1 MRTRKPGTRGAWLA
15 AAASWFFAAS
25 ASGGNAADLDRFRL
39 WNDCRAMNLVIE
51 GLPAGGAAIGLTNEA
66 VAAAVRSKLRAARLY
81 EAGEDPY
88 LPYLYVQV
96 NVFETAFG
104 VRVEYRKVVADVAS
118 DQIGFGATWRVG
130 RLGTHGWDPAF
141 VLSGVSQSMDEFIDE
156 YLRVNADACA
166 RR

>member
-1 MRTRKPGTRGAWLA
+1 MRTGKPGTRGAWLA
-15 AAASWFFAAS
+15 AAASWFLAAS
-25 ASGGNAADLDRFRL
+25 AWGENATDLDRFRL

-51 GLPAGGAAIGLTNEA
+51 GLPADGAGIGLTNEA
-66 VAAAVRSKLRAARLY
+66 VAAAARSRLRAARLY

-88 LPYLYVQV
+88 LPYLYVQIS
-96 NVFETAFG
+96 VFENAFS

-118 DQIGFGATWRVG
+118 DQIGFGGTWRVG
-130 RLGTHGWDPAF
+130 RLGTHGWSPAF